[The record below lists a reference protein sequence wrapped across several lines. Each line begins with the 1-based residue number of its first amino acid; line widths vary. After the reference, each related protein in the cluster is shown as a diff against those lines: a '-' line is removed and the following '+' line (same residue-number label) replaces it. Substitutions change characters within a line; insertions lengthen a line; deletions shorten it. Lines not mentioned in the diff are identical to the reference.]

1 MNLMRK
7 LVLLAVAIT
16 MLILSASLFSEA
28 VADISVGVKKG
39 DWIKYQVKETGN
51 VTSDYNITW
60 ARIDVAS
67 VQGSKINIDVQTG
80 YANGTL
86 YPEKVPLNLAT
97 GAIGDG
103 FFVPTNLNLG
113 DQFYSEYQ
121 GNMTIIS
128 IWQLEVGGALRT
140 VISATSNQTTY
151 YWDRQTGILVGATTS
166 FPSFTLFT
174 MTSGTNLWQP
184 QIIGLES
191 TVFYIFLIA
200 IVIVLVA
207 IFVISVWYRKMRLKT

>member
-60 ARIDVAS
+60 ARIDVTA

>member
-1 MNLMRK
+1 MRK

-16 MLILSASLFSEA
+16 ILLVTTSLFSEA
-28 VADISVGVKKG
+28 FADISVGVKKG

-51 VTSDYNITW
+51 VTADYNITW
-60 ARIDVAS
+60 ARIDVAD
-67 VQGSKINIDVQTG
+67 VEGAKINIDVQTG

-103 FFVPTNLNLG
+103 FFVSTNLNLG

-121 GNMTIIS
+121 GNMTITS
-128 IWQLEVGGALRT
+128 IWQMEVGEASRT
-140 VISATSNQTTY
+140 VISSTSNQTTY

-184 QIIGLES
+184 QILGLDS
-191 TVFYIFLIA
+191 TAFYEVIIIIIVFL
-200 IVIVLVA
+200 VLVFA
-207 IFVISVWYRKMRLKT
+207 VLIWQKRKIS

>member
-1 MNLMRK
+1 MRK

-16 MLILSASLFSEA
+16 MLLLSTSLFSEA
-28 VADISVGVKKG
+28 FADISVGVKKG
-39 DWIKYQVKETGN
+39 DWIKYQVRETGD
-51 VTSDYNITW
+51 VTADYNITW
-60 ARIDVAS
+60 ARIDVTS
-67 VQGSKINIDVQTG
+67 VQEAKINIDVQTG

-103 FFVPTNLNLG
+103 FFVSTNLNLG

-121 GNMTIIS
+121 GNMTITS
-128 IWQLEVGGALRT
+128 IWQMEVGGASRT
-140 VISATSNQTTY
+140 VISSTSNQTSY

-174 MTSGTNLWQP
+174 MTSGTNLWQS
-184 QIIGLES
+184 QILGLES
-191 TVFYIFLIA
+191 TAFYE
-200 IVIVLVA
+200 VIIIIILFLVA
-207 IFVISVWYRKMRLKT
+207 VFVVLIWRKRKIS

>member
-1 MNLMRK
+1 MLK

-16 MLILSASLFSEA
+16 MLILSTSLFSEA
-28 VADISVGVKKG
+28 FVDISVGVKKG

-51 VTSDYNITW
+51 VAADYNITW
-60 ARIDVAS
+60 ARIDVTS
-67 VQGSKINIDVQTG
+67 VQGAKINIDVQTG

-86 YPEKVPLNLAT
+86 YPEKVPLNIAA

-151 YWDRQTGILVGATTS
+151 YWDKQTGILVGATTS

-184 QIIGLES
+184 QILGLES
-191 TVFYIFLIA
+191 TAFYEVILIIIVF
-200 IVIVLVA
+200 LVA
-207 IFVISVWYRKMRLKT
+207 VFAVLILRKRKIS

>member
-1 MNLMRK
+1 MRK
-7 LVLLAVAIT
+7 LVLLAIAIT
-16 MLILSASLFSEA
+16 MLIITFSLFSEA
-28 VADISVGVKKG
+28 LADISVGVKKG
-39 DWIKYQVKETGN
+39 NWIKYQVIETGN
-51 VTSDYNITW
+51 VSADYNITW
-60 ARIDVAS
+60 ARIEVTS
-67 VQGSKINIDVQTG
+67 VQGAKINIDVQTG

-121 GNMTIIS
+121 GNIS
-128 IWQLEVGGALRT
+128 ITSIWKLEVGGALRT

-166 FPSFTLFT
+166 FPAFTLFT
-174 MTSGTNLWQP
+174 QTSGTNLWQP
-184 QIIGLES
+184 QILGLDS
-191 TVFYIFLIA
+191 TLFYEIIVVIIVSLIA
-200 IVIVLVA
+200 VLA
-207 IFVISVWYRKMRLKT
+207 ILIWRKRKIS